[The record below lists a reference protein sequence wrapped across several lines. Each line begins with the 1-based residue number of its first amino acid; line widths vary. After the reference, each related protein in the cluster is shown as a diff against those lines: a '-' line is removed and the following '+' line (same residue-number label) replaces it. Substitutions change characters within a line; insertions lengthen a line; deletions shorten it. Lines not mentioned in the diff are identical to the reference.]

1 MVSHAIAI
9 QYLHKKENFR
19 LLSFEVRLFTF
30 VQLVAREA
38 ERLVG
43 GATNVGWR
51 VSQPLWPRHLLFLT
65 ANHLERE
72 PAAAPPL
79 PRAESATDVRC
90 L

>member
-51 VSQPLWPRHLLFLT
+51 VSQPL
-65 ANHLERE
+65 
-72 PAAAPPL
+72 
-79 PRAESATDVRC
+79 
-90 L
+90 